1 MAHRVDIKDM
11 DTNGWERVKF
21 SQMVPQQFPFYE
33 FFAGGGMARL
43 GLGSEW
49 CCTFSNDICQK
60 KASAYRAYFGD
71 GDLKVGDVATLTPN
85 DLPGTPTLVWGSFPC
100 QDLSLAGNGAG
111 LGGERSGT
119 FKPFWKLMRAMTGAG
134 RTPQI
139 VVLENVTGPLT
150 SRGGRGFA
158 ERTGTLVHG

>member
-1 MAHRVDIKDM
+1 MKDCEQLKSNRMA
-11 DTNGWERVKF
+11 GE
-21 SQMVPQQFPFYE
+21 QFAFHE

-43 GLGSEW
+43 GLGAPW
-49 CCTFSNDICQK
+49 CCTLSNDICEK

-71 GDLKVGDVATLTPN
+71 SELKVLDVAGLTPN

-119 FKPFWKLMRAMTGAG
+119 FRPFWKLMRSMIRLG
-134 RTPQI
+134 RIPQI
-139 VVLENVTGPLT
+139 VVLENVIGTLT
-150 SRGGRGFA
+150 SHNGRDFDPS
-158 ERTGTLVHG
+158 